1 MIEVFIW
8 SLSAGFGGAGVF
20 ENNNKPNH
28 KKKQIIDKKKSPK
41 DEQTPK

>member
-8 SLSAGFGGAGVF
+8 SLSAGLGGV

-28 KKKQIIDKKKSPK
+28 KKKQIIDLKKSPK
-41 DEQTPK
+41 DEQIPR